1 MKRISYERPLLW
13 IGSSRKDYGGFPPK
27 VQEAFGFELFLAQT
41 GQHPPSAKP
50 LKGMGSGVLELI
62 DMFDGDAYRAVYTIR
77 FEAAVYVLHSF
88 MKKSKQGIKT
98 PQGDIELV
106 RRRLRDAELH
116 YQANRPETE
125 NERR

>member
-1 MKRISYERPLLW
+1 MTGTTRRERPLLW
-13 IGSSRKDYGGFPPK
+13 IGSSRKDYAAFPPK

-98 PQGDIELV
+98 PHGDIELV
-106 RRRLRDAELH
+106 KRRLRDAELH

-125 NERR
+125 K

>member
-1 MKRISYERPLLW
+1 MTGTTRRERPLLW
-13 IGSSRKDYGGFPPK
+13 IGSSRKDYAAFPPK

-106 RRRLRDAELH
+106 KRRLRDAELH

-125 NERR
+125 K

>member
-1 MKRISYERPLLW
+1 MTGTTRRERPLLW
-13 IGSSRKDYGGFPPK
+13 IGSSRKDYAAFPPK

-41 GQHPPSAKP
+41 GQHPQSAKP

-106 RRRLRDAELH
+106 KRRLRDAELH

-125 NERR
+125 K